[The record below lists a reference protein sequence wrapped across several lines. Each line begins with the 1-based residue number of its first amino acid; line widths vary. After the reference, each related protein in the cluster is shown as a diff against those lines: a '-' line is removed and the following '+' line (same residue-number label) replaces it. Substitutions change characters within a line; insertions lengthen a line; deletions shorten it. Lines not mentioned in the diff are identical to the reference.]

1 MAVEGAP
8 KSAWFLRSKETHIEN
23 AIAIAIL
30 KRADR
35 PKASGHFETEDP
47 RGPWFN
53 PDLLNGL
60 FEKPLRLP

>member
-35 PKASGHFETEDP
+35 PKAGGHVKTEDSLS
-47 RGPWFN
+47 PWFN